1 MSTNVQRNCG
11 TRVRQALKKGIL
23 ARPLA
28 CESCGRVPPRTSNG
42 RCGLQG
48 HHPDYSKPLDVIWLC
63 AKCHNKLGKP
73 ENGIYDFGYYER
85 MRNDPNKNLYS
96 VGEAAEQLDVS
107 YSRLYRTLRED
118 RQKETRRVGGQR
130 ILAESELPEILT
142 LLVARRKRDLKL
154 RGRQDE

>member
-1 MSTNVQRNCG
+1 
-11 TRVRQALKKGIL
+11 
-23 ARPLA
+23 
-28 CESCGRVPPRTSNG
+28 
-42 RCGLQG
+42 
-48 HHPDYSKPLDVIWLC
+48 
-63 AKCHNKLGKP
+63 
-73 ENGIYDFGYYER
+73 